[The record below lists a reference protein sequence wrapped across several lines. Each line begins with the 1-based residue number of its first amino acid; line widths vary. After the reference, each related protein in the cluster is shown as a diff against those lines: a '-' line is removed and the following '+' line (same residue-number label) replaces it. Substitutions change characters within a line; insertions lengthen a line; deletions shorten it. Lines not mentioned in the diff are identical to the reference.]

1 MQDCKPG
8 KRAQKCRYMIPAA
21 TWKSEPYVSQ
31 YYLTKYQAN
40 HWWKAHR
47 YWKSQ
52 WRGGLPWRN
61 SNLGYRLYSHEVS
74 KVISKQNRPLNGKD
88 SSQIELYDWVWFFLL
103 TTWLIRSCLI
113 ALPSGT
119 HPIPQDIPHYL
130 LHCMDFFEWIGTVAG
145 PLNGDLFV
153 IGTVLFSHSKIKWV
167 LQHSVQ
173 VPGAIVFMLTLPR
186 NTTLSACLTV
196 LWFFHASAHRNHGE
210 SWTRLVLRSCFCCI
224 FFHIVFS
231 ARTCAARL
239 LSRLVGWIVDL
250 TNCIVLLVSLL
261 SLLLS
266 SSSPFLLLLFSRLSR

>member
-31 YYLTKYQAN
+31 YYL
-40 HWWKAHR
+40 
-47 YWKSQ
+47 
-52 WRGGLPWRN
+52 
-61 SNLGYRLYSHEVS
+61 GYRSYSYEVS

-103 TTWLIRSCLI
+103 PTWLIRSCLI

-119 HPIPQDIPHYL
+119 HPIPQDIPQDIPHYL
-130 LHCMDFFEWIGTVAG
+130 LHCMEFFEWMGTVAG

-153 IGTVLFSHSKIKWV
+153 IGTVLFSHSQIKWV

-224 FFHIVFS
+224 FFTSFFLREHVQLACS
-231 ARTCAARL
+231 LAW
-239 LSRLVGWIVDL
+239 SVGL
-250 TNCIVLLVSLL
+250 
-261 SLLLS
+261 
-266 SSSPFLLLLFSRLSR
+266 